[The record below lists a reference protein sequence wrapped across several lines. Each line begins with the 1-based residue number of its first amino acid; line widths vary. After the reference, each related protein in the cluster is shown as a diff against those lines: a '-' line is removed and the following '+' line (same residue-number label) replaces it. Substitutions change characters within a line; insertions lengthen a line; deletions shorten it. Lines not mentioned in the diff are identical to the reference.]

1 LRPKRPAADRTGEAN
16 QPRLFREWIGGRLS
30 QAPASPEQEA
40 LLAEFKARHYADWPD
55 RPLPALDN
63 RTPRECVRSVA
74 GRRQVDLLL
83 KNMEHAEH
91 RGPGKPFDFPTI
103 RRDLGL
109 APR

>member
-1 LRPKRPAADRTGEAN
+1 MKRTSRGCSAS
-16 QPRLFREWIGGRLS
+16 WIGGRLS
-30 QAPASPEQEA
+30 PAPASPEQEA

-91 RGPGKPFDFPTI
+91 RGPGKPFDFSTI